1 MDRHV
6 PEQTRRRWPD
16 SSRGAGA
23 GSRLTMI
30 NCSSRPMS
38 PAAIRSC
45 TSRNDGSKRR
55 LNPTITVGFSAA
67 ISTQHRSTRAKSR
80 SIGFSQS
87 TALPARTARVSRS
100 TWVGVAEA
108 MTTASTLGS
117 SIAVSTLAAVA
128 APYSLGYLM
137 RSRLDRVIY
146 PGQLGPG
153 MDIDR
158 VGVYASDP
166 AAAKQGE
173 ADQPRAL
180 PSSSCASSVSSSP
193 PAICRVSSSSVT
205 SERFLSSTAWPSF
218 KMMKWLPTRYA
229 WCGL

>member
-1 MDRHV
+1 MRGRGRGDDDRVHALV
-6 PEQTRRRWPD
+6 IYGGINSGSD
-16 SSRGAGA
+16 S
-23 GSRLTMI
+23 
-30 NCSSRPMS
+30 
-38 PAAIRSC
+38 
-45 TSRNDGSKRR
+45 
-55 LNPTITVGFSAA
+55 
-67 ISTQHRSTRAKSR
+67 RAV
-80 SIGFSQS
+80 
-87 TALPARTARVSRS
+87 L
-100 TWVGVAEA
+100 
-108 MTTASTLGS
+108 LGH
-117 SIAVSTLAAVA
+117 L
-128 APYSLGYLM
+128 L
-137 RSRLDRVIY
+137 RSRLDRVIH
-146 PGQLGPG
+146 PRQLSPG

-166 AAAKQGE
+166 ACTEQGE